1 MYKVESQTRTLV
13 WFLGGGQSL
22 GARIALRRNDS
33 FEDLKE
39 TK

>member
-1 MYKVESQTRTLV
+1 MNICLV
-13 WFLGGGQSL
+13 VGGRSL

-39 TK
+39 NCNHSKYNE